1 MARSLT
7 TSDVVVIGGGII
19 GASAAALLAEAGADV
34 TLVEERALAAGA
46 SGRNSGSLQHPFH
59 PVLGRLHALTLDMYR
74 ELAQMDATFA
84 LGAEPA
90 GLVLVTDDETALR
103 ARAASLAAVPELAAE
118 ILDPAAL
125 RHREPGVRD
134 GLWGLALHTGYPVVP
149 AAATMAYARRAEHA
163 GAHIVVGAA
172 ARPVIRAGRVAGA
185 RLASG
190 ETIECRQ
197 LLVAAGPWTASLIPG
212 WEEAPPIVSSWGLVV
227 SVLMEHPPAAIL
239 EEIGIDVGGSAEP
252 ATFSLVTADG
262 ASSVGSTFLPDP
274 PEEDAAVASV
284 MRRARDFVPSL
295 AGAAVTGTRVCARP
309 LSRDGLPFVGP
320 VADVDG
326 LFVCVGHGPWGI
338 STGPASSA
346 LVVGMMLGV
355 AQAADSAAG
364 DLSPD
369 RLDRP
374 SDRQGDTRSSQ
385 T

>member
-1 MARSLT
+1 
-7 TSDVVVIGGGII
+7 
-19 GASAAALLAEAGADV
+19 
-34 TLVEERALAAGA
+34 
-46 SGRNSGSLQHPFH
+46 
-59 PVLGRLHALTLDMYR
+59 
-74 ELAQMDATFA
+74 
-84 LGAEPA
+84 
-90 GLVLVTDDETALR
+90 
-103 ARAASLAAVPELAAE
+103 
-118 ILDPAAL
+118 
-125 RHREPGVRD
+125 
-134 GLWGLALHTGYPVVP
+134 
-149 AAATMAYARRAEHA
+149 
-163 GAHIVVGAA
+163 
-172 ARPVIRAGRVAGA
+172 
-185 RLASG
+185 
-190 ETIECRQ
+190 
-197 LLVAAGPWTASLIPG
+197 
-212 WEEAPPIVSSWGLVV
+212 
-227 SVLMEHPPAAIL
+227 
-239 EEIGIDVGGSAEP
+239 
-252 ATFSLVTADG
+252 
-262 ASSVGSTFLPDP
+262 
-274 PEEDAAVASV
+274 